1 MSNDDYE
8 MMVAFCQ
15 LSEREQEQEQEKQ
28 EQEEVDASDGT
39 PIEEEDADGGPPI
52 IAWNMMMILE
62 EDEMTPS
69 QFSSRASNI
78 EMFLVLLC
86 CDIR

>member
-15 LSEREQEQEQEKQ
+15 LSERELEQEQK

-39 PIEEEDADGGPPI
+39 PIDGGPPI
-52 IAWNMMMILE
+52 IAWDMMMMME
-62 EDEMTPS
+62 KNEMTPS
-69 QFSSRASNI
+69 QFSSGASNI
-78 EMFLVLLC
+78 EMFLVFLC
-86 CDIR
+86 CEITIY

>member
-15 LSEREQEQEQEKQ
+15 LSERELEQEQK

-39 PIEEEDADGGPPI
+39 PIDGDPPI
-52 IAWNMMMILE
+52 IAWDMMMMME
-62 EDEMTPS
+62 KNEKTPS

-78 EMFLVLLC
+78 EMFLVFLC
-86 CDIR
+86 CEITIY

>member
-15 LSEREQEQEQEKQ
+15 LSEREQEQEEEK
-28 EQEEVDASDGT
+28 QEEVDASDGT

-52 IAWNMMMILE
+52 IAWNMMMML
-62 EDEMTPS
+62 DKNEMTPS

-78 EMFLVLLC
+78 EMFLVFLC
-86 CDIR
+86 CEITIY

>member
-28 EQEEVDASDGT
+28 DQEEVDASDGT

-52 IAWNMMMILE
+52 IAWNMMMML
-62 EDEMTPS
+62 EMTPS

-86 CDIR
+86 CYIR